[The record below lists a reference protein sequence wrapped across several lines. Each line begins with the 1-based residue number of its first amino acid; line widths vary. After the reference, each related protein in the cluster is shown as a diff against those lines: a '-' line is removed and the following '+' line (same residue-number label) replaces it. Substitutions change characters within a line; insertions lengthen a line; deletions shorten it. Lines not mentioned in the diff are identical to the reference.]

1 MLSVEETGRYGMSP
15 VLHKVVETPGETKS
29 VSSWVKC
36 LFFERSRGSQE
47 LGNYTVGKGFGERYG
62 KDPEDFL
69 EVVLARWG
77 GEVFEK
83 QGRRRIKLGAC

>member
-15 VLHKVVETPGETKS
+15 ILHKVVEAPGETKS

-47 LGNYTVGKGFGERYG
+47 LGN
-62 KDPEDFL
+62 
-69 EVVLARWG
+69 
-77 GEVFEK
+77 
-83 QGRRRIKLGAC
+83 

>member
-47 LGNYTVGKGFGERYG
+47 LGN
-62 KDPEDFL
+62 
-69 EVVLARWG
+69 
-77 GEVFEK
+77 
-83 QGRRRIKLGAC
+83 